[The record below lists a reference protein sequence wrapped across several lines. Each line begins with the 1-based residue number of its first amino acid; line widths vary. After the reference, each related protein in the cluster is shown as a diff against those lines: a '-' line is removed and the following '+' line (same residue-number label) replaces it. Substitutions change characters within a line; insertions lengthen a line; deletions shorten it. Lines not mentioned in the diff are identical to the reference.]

1 MLFLLN
7 ILLYSHKRKPTPI
20 QNIKTSFKEGTTTK
34 NINTYI
40 LIAIV
45 SLILVVAW
53 AAGKAGLLELD
64 YLSEAEGIM
73 TGDLVVTAG
82 LGGYCPAGLVIGSV
96 REIMTG
102 DDGLAQYAV
111 LEPSADLESLRQVF
125 VIKDF
130 SIVE

>member
-1 MLFLLN
+1 MSSDVIFIALLFLLN

-64 YLSEAEGIM
+64 YEER
-73 TGDLVVTAG
+73 TARRN
-82 LGGYCPAGLVIGSV
+82 AH
-96 REIMTG
+96 
-102 DDGLAQYAV
+102 AA
-111 LEPSADLESLRQVF
+111 A
-125 VIKDF
+125 
-130 SIVE
+130 

>member
-1 MLFLLN
+1 MCKAWQLIFSCFSLCALVKRCLLFLLN

-64 YLSEAEGIM
+64 YEER
-73 TGDLVVTAG
+73 TARRN
-82 LGGYCPAGLVIGSV
+82 AH
-96 REIMTG
+96 
-102 DDGLAQYAV
+102 AA
-111 LEPSADLESLRQVF
+111 A
-125 VIKDF
+125 
-130 SIVE
+130 